1 MQIDKYVYL
10 FFLIYTLNIIEPLL
24 TQYIYHNNRDA
35 DEYREIFNTNV
46 VGTSNVTQ
54 ALLPLL
60 RKGNTRRI
68 INITSNFGSI
78 TLIPPGVSTPSVCMK
93 MYNLL

>member
-1 MQIDKYVYL
+1 MNL
-10 FFLIYTLNIIEPLL
+10 PSLNVIH
-24 TQYIYHNNRDA
+24 HNNRDA

-60 RKGNTRRI
+60 RKSNTRRI
-68 INITSNFGSI
+68 INISSDFGSI
-78 TLIPPGVSTPSVCMK
+78 TLIPPGVSTPSVCIN
-93 MYNLL
+93 MYNILKVKSEKGVLRNDLC